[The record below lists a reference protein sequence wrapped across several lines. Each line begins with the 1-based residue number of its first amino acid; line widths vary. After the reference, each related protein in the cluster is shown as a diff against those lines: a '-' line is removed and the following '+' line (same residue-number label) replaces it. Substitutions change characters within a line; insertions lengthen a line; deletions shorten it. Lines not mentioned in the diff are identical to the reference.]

1 MHCKCIIY
9 FYLSKFLQELW
20 RGFLKHD
27 LGMEHALFITTMK
40 ISKLDYPAANPQ
52 PRVFAHGCWM
62 KTTSLLA
69 VLFLALAPC
78 FAQADSSE
86 QDKAAIKTVEGG
98 SLLGGKDSSVQAKA
112 RPLGLSLVDKV
123 KLAASDDPS
132 ATFQKDTLPSVLKL
146 LDQKLGERKAIT
158 DTSSMALDPS
168 QLRLATD
175 SEVRVYFI
183 GEGAGYRNTLGF
195 NVNASGLK
203 AGDPK
208 LIFPDASS
216 YTSWLDTGANSG
228 KSPDASAPL
237 RPGDFVN
244 LGSMSAGSVLD
255 FFLISD
261 GASGGKNVFSTTSS
275 ANLDHLNHVIAFA
288 LQDSPY
294 LILGFED
301 TLGGGDRDYNDV
313 LFAVD
318 IGKVNVARLVST
330 PEPALFLV
338 LGSFLGSV
346 LLLDWRQRRTVRL
359 LAPVRARS

>member
-1 MHCKCIIY
+1 MEKIPKY
-9 FYLSKFLQELW
+9 
-20 RGFLKHD
+20 D
-27 LGMEHALFITTMK
+27 LGMEHALFIATMEMT
-40 ISKLDYPAANPQ
+40 KLDYPAASPHSYTL
-52 PRVFAHGCWM
+52 AHGCWM
-62 KTTSLLA
+62 KTISLLA
-69 VLFLALAPC
+69 VLFLALAPS
-78 FAQADSSE
+78 FAQAESSD
-86 QDKAAIKTVEGG
+86 QDKPAIKTVEGG
-98 SLLGGKDSSVQAKA
+98 SLLGGEDSSVQAKA
-112 RPLGLSLVDKV
+112 RPLGLNLVDKV
-123 KLAASDDPS
+123 KSAASDAPS

-146 LDQKLGERKAIT
+146 LDQKLGERKTIT

-183 GEGAGYRNTLGF
+183 GEGAGYHNTLGF

-244 LGSMSAGSVLD
+244 LGSMSAGSTLD

-261 GASGGKNVFSTTSS
+261 GASSGKNIFSTTSS
-275 ANLDHLNHVIAFA
+275 ANPDHLNHVVAFA

-294 LILGFED
+294 LIISFED
-301 TLGGGDRDYNDV
+301 MLGGGDRDYNDV

-359 LAPVRARS
+359 PAPVRARS